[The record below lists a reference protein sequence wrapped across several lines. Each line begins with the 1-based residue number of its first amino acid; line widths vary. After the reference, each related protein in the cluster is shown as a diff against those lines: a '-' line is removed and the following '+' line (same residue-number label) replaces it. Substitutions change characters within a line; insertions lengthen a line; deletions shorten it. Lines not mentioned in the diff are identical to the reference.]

1 MGRIGVFVCLAA
13 FQGFSNGGGQL
24 VDVYY
29 DILTN
34 INKGAAMFQ
43 PVVESAEPQQQARG
57 GGMVG
62 GFSRPA
68 ESRTNIQL
76 WQGGNLFP
84 PEQSL
89 FARKRSS

>member
-1 MGRIGVFVCLAA
+1 MGRVGVFVCLAA

-34 INKGAAMFQ
+34 INKGAALCQ
-43 PVVESAEPQQQARG
+43 PAVEGAAPEQQAG
-57 GGMVG
+57 GGGVVG
-62 GFSRPA
+62 GFGGVA